1 VTKPPVVITP
11 APSVVSPGQS
21 QCPAIAIAPVEA
33 PAPACLCGTCSYST
47 PGITKTNLDETQGTC
62 DYTGET
68 DNDDSKKQRKAEA
81 LCLKPPSGS
90 TCSGVSLDV
99 LVSPGAQGGN
109 TCTNAAPIGTPIT
122 VSFNNNNSKCPNGW
136 YLERPDGC
144 ATQSGVNNWYV
155 TATCVNG
162 GTQVK
167 IHTSCSCEIGLCS
180 TFNGY
185 TIFGYQ
191 LFYPADP
198 NSNVNPWI
206 FANGE

>member
-1 VTKPPVVITP
+1 L
-11 APSVVSPGQS
+11 S
-21 QCPAIAIAPVEA
+21 
-33 PAPACLCGTCSYST
+33 
-47 PGITKTNLDETQGTC
+47 
-62 DYTGET
+62 
-68 DNDDSKKQRKAEA
+68 
-81 LCLKPPSGS
+81 
-90 TCSGVSLDV
+90 V
-99 LVSPGAQGGN
+99 LVSPGAQGAGN
-109 TCTNAAPIGTPIT
+109 TCTNDAPVGTPIT

-191 LFYPADP
+191 LPADP
-198 NSNVNPWI
+198 NSNDNPWRDI
-206 FANGE
+206 CQWQVSFSLLSIVTDCTSNMFCILQADLDKFRFAAAPCLQPQAQLL